1 MKELNIVDFYYKDKC
16 FIVTSSD
23 FEKIHDGDIEILNHK
38 TGNKELFKLSSRT
51 DNSITL
57 KNSNNSLT
65 LIINKVQ

>member
-16 FIVTSSD
+16 FIITSSD
-23 FEKIHDGDIEILNHK
+23 FEKIHGGDIEIFNHK
-38 TGNKELFKLSSRT
+38 TGNNELFKLSSRT
-51 DNSITL
+51 DDSITL